1 MVARRVK
8 PLEIA
13 SKCRN
18 IGTLDRKITEC
29 DACARLVKWRT
40 EVSLI
45 KRRAYSDQEYWGKP
59 VTGFG
64 PIDAKVVIVGL
75 APGAHGAN
83 RTGRIFTGD
92 SSGDWLYRSLF
103 KNGLAK
109 IETSSSRS
117 DGQEL
122 FGTRITCA
130 LRCAPPGNKP
140 LPTEIEECSPW
151 LQREFQ
157 LLFSTSRSFLAL
169 GAIAWKATIGTLRSL
184 DEELPRK
191 LPKFSHGASFKFR
204 GSDGNIRLVV
214 GSYHPSQ
221 QNTFTGKLTRSQLD
235 SVVRKV
241 GRFAHAGK
249 PL

>member
-1 MVARRVK
+1 MVAK
-8 PLEIA
+8 SIDELDKEII
-13 SKCRN
+13 KC
-18 IGTLDRKITEC
+18 KKC
-29 DACARLVKWRT
+29 PRLVAWRQ
-40 EVSLI
+40 EVAQV
-45 KRRAYSDQEYWGKP
+45 KRKSYQDQKYWGKP
-59 VTGFG
+59 VPGFG
-64 PIDAKVVIVGL
+64 DKSPTTLILGL

-103 KNGLAK
+103 NNGLAK

-122 FGTRITCA
+122 FDTRITCA
-130 LRCAPPGNKP
+130 VRCAPPGNKP
-140 LPTEIEECSPW
+140 LPSEIAECSPW

-157 LLFSTSRSFLAL
+157 LLFSTSRSYLAL
-169 GAIAWKATIGTLRSL
+169 GAIGWRAIIDTLRSL